1 MDAEQLNQMI
11 KGVGAADSKWPHPG
25 RQEQPDV
32 KTELAKLNSS
42 KCEIFCIYLDSGN
55 SLINTQSRILG
66 YVYQNQWPDNTEE
79 LGAVTAVS
87 FDKAGNV
94 VMFHRLDRIWGPST
108 FNTSNVYQ
116 ELYRGPISGDTVLG
130 LEAESGKVLY
140 KWGKNL

>member
-1 MDAEQLNQMI
+1 MDAEQLKQMI
-11 KGVGAADSKWPHPG
+11 KGVGAANIKWPHPG

-42 KCEIFCIYLDSGN
+42 KCEIFHLLAQCK
-55 SLINTQSRILG
+55 LITQSLTLG
-66 YVYQNQWPDNTEE
+66 YVYQNQWPDNKEE

-94 VMFHRLDRIWGPST
+94 VMFHRVDRIWGPET
-108 FNTSNVYQ
+108 FDRLNVYQ
-116 ELYRGPISGDTVLG
+116 EKYRGPIQGNTVLG

-140 KWGKNL
+140 QWGKNL